1 MIHHRMEPTKFR
13 QIPKI
18 IFQTW
23 KTREIPDKW
32 KEGQRSIIQM
42 NPKWIYV
49 LITDEDAEKIVREN
63 FPHVLPK
70 FKAFRHGI
78 SRADA
83 IRYMILYLYGG
94 IYLDLDYKAL
104 KSFDDVSL
112 PEEKDVGIVP
122 SFNTFGHHLSNSFMM
137 SRPGATFLLNCIDE
151 MMKPA
156 NPFWSL
162 SKHIEVMNV
171 AGPNMVQRVYTK
183 NPGAVEVL
191 RDIVVPCNICA
202 INKGCPIDSN
212 YYLWPL
218 KGGSWHSWDTA
229 LLNFVYCHAI
239 HITVIVV
246 ILVVLIWGWGS
257 I

>member
-1 MIHHRMEPTKFR
+1 MTEPIKSR
-13 QIPKI
+13 HIPKI

-49 LITDEDAEKIVREN
+49 LITDEDAEQIVREN
-63 FPHVLPK
+63 FPHVLTK
-70 FKAFRHGI
+70 FKAFKHDI

-94 IYLDLDYKAL
+94 IYLDMDYKAL
-104 KSFDDVSL
+104 KSFDGISL
-112 PEEKDVGIVP
+112 PDEKDVGIVP
-122 SFNTFGHHLSNSFMM
+122 SFNTFNAFGLHLSNSFMI
-137 SRPGATFLLNCIDE
+137 SRPGASFMLDCIDE
-151 MMKPA
+151 IMKPA
-156 NPFWSL
+156 NPYWSI

-171 AGPNMVQRVYTK
+171 AGPNMVQRVHKRT
-183 NPGAVEVL
+183 PGKVKVL

-202 INKGCPIDSN
+202 IDKGCPIDKN

-218 KGGSWHSWDTA
+218 QGGSWHSWDTA
-229 LLNFVYCHAI
+229 IGNLVYCHAI
-239 HITVIVV
+239 HIIVV
-246 ILVVLIWGWGS
+246 ILVIIVLVILFFAF
-257 I
+257 